1 MSMSSVN
8 FDNVRKAV
16 FIAGEPTT
24 LDGDGFRELVVDFAK
39 DTLKYDDFELADKL
53 MCIDL
58 GVLTGSFG
66 SEVSG
71 DWDIFVDD
79 GENEP
84 VFIDGGGA
92 DTHSDGVL
100 SFSQVRGAI
109 VDGQFL
115 DEDGFKDYV
124 LTEIKSSEI
133 ANDEELQ
140 EDVEVCLEHDM
151 LQNALLDIFKKN
163 ATIVTYEYAFVK

>member
-1 MSMSSVN
+1 MRVSAVN

-16 FIAGEPTT
+16 FVAGEPTT
-24 LDGDGFRELVVDFAK
+24 LDGDGFRELIVDFTK
-39 DTLKYDDFELADKL
+39 DTLKYDEFDLAYKL

-66 SEVSG
+66 SGVAV
-71 DWDIFVDD
+71 DWDIFIEDD
-79 GENEP
+79 ENEP

-115 DEDGFKDYV
+115 DEDGFKDYT

-151 LQNALLDIFKKN
+151 LQHALLDIFKKKC
-163 ATIVTYEYAFVK
+163 TIVNYDYAFVK

>member
-1 MSMSSVN
+1 MGMSEVN
-8 FDNVRKAV
+8 FDNIRKAV
-16 FIAGEPTT
+16 FIAGDPTT
-24 LDGDGFRELVVDFAK
+24 LDGDGFRELVVDFTK
-39 DTLKYDDFELADKL
+39 DTLKYDEFELADKL
-53 MCIDL
+53 KCIDL
-58 GVLTGSFG
+58 GVLTGNFG
-66 SEVSG
+66 AEVTG
-71 DWDIFVDD
+71 EWDIFLDD

-84 VFIDGGGA
+84 IFINGSDA

-100 SFSQVRGAI
+100 SFGQVRGAI

>member
-1 MSMSSVN
+1 MRVSAVS

-16 FIAGEPTT
+16 FVAGEPTT
-24 LDGDGFRELVVDFAK
+24 LDGDGFRELIVDFTK
-39 DTLKYDDFELADKL
+39 DTLKYDEFDLADKL

-66 SEVSG
+66 SGVAV
-71 DWDIFVDD
+71 DWNIFIEDD
-79 GENEP
+79 ENEP
-84 VFIDGGGA
+84 IFIDGRDS
-92 DTHSDGVL
+92 DTQSGGVL
-100 SFSQVRGAI
+100 SLSQVRGVI

-151 LQNALLDIFKKN
+151 LQNGLLDIFKKN
-163 ATIVTYEYAFVK
+163 CTIVNYDYAFVK